1 MEVIPAID
9 LRGGRCVRLFQGD
22 YGKETVFS
30 DDPAAVARRWHESGA
45 TRIHVVDLD
54 GARSG
59 VRANRQAVEQI
70 AAVAQVP
77 IQLGGGIRTADSAVA
92 ALQAGVDR
100 VVFGTAAIETPGEV
114 DDALKRLGASR
125 VIVSVDARQGK
136 VAIRGWTAD
145 TAVEAVDLM
154 REMVSRGVVR
164 FMYTDIA
171 RDGTSAHPN
180 FESIEA
186 ILGSIDRPIIAA
198 GGIAEIADLERL
210 ARIGVEAAV
219 CGKAIYTGE
228 IELAEAIRRV
238 SEITS

>member
-22 YGKETVFS
+22 YGKETVYS
-30 DDPAAVARRWHESGA
+30 DDPAGVARRWHAAGA

-54 GARSG
+54 GARDG
-59 VRANRQAVEQI
+59 VPGNRQAVARI
-70 AAVAQVP
+70 AAATPLP
-77 IQLGGGIRTADSAVA
+77 IQLGGGIRTAVGAVGA
-92 ALQAGVDR
+92 IESGAGR
-100 VVFGTAAIETPGEV
+100 VVFGTAAIETPDEV
-114 DDALKRLGASR
+114 KGAIKRLGAER
-125 VIVSVDARQGK
+125 VIVSVDARKGK
-136 VAIRGWTAD
+136 VATRGWTNATEVD
-145 TAVEAVDLM
+145 AVDLM
-154 REMVSRGVVR
+154 RNMIDAGVGR

-186 ILGSIDRPIIAA
+186 ILGLIDRPIIAA

-238 SEITS
+238 SEIKS